1 MWAGCPVIS
10 SAPMLKTSEKKKLRQ
25 GLSAN
30 QPENDPANLAGNSYS
45 QLAKEVEV
53 KFGIK
58 ATPRSIRHYVYSIR
72 KEDATWSHK
81 PLNKGRPTKTALTPS
96 DMLVK
101 EVSAYLMQL
110 TGFSESGIYRLLRS
124 ASDQQWPDMGKVT
137 FHKLFK
143 GPRTAKHVLN
153 IETSDE
159 LLSHCCL
166 VLGQTR
172 LNPACDADQCL
183 LLWGIEATTGYFNF
197 WLINLIP
204 SDSAAT
210 PKRGRP
216 KKATFSEVA
225 LLDHEGNAVLP
236 ATVLRDFL
244 ADCQRRL
251 CLPLNRAVLP
261 GEYDI
266 ALIQAMSPIR
276 MVSGTPPLSLSLD
289 AMSALPDV
297 EALHAQLET
306 ASIRHYR
313 RTAKPFVS
321 ALRRSIR
328 ELVEDYR
335 KKLAKAAW
343 PKYLREAMPEAAALD
358 DFYNRQPKFQARTL
372 FQKHPL
378 IRLRHKNPGEPDKAG

>member
-1 MWAGCPVIS
+1 
-10 SAPMLKTSEKKKLRQ
+10 MLKTSEKKKLRQ
-25 GLSAN
+25 GMSAN
-30 QPENDPANLAGNSYS
+30 QPENDPANLAGTSYS

-72 KEDATWSHK
+72 KEDAAWSHK
-81 PLNKGRPTKTALTPS
+81 PLTKGRPRKTSLTPS
-96 DMLVK
+96 DLLVK
-101 EVSAYLMQL
+101 EISAYLMQL

-143 GPRTAKHVLN
+143 GDRTGKAVLD

-159 LLSHCCL
+159 WLSHCCL

-172 LNPACDADQCL
+172 LTPVNDADQGL
-183 LLWGIEATTGYFNF
+183 LVWGIEATTGYFNF
-197 WLINLIP
+197 WLIDLIP
-204 SDSAAT
+204 SDGAAT
-210 PKRGRP
+210 PTRGRP
-216 KKATFSEVA
+216 KKATFSEIA
-225 LLDHEGNAVLP
+225 LMDHDGNVVLP

-261 GEYDI
+261 SEYDL
-266 ALIQAMSPIR
+266 AAIQAKSPIR
-276 MVSGTPPLSLSLD
+276 MVSGTPTLALSLEV
-289 AMSALPDV
+289 MSVLPNI
-297 EALHAQLET
+297 EILHALLEV

-313 RTAKPFVS
+313 QTAKPFVS

-328 ELVEDYR
+328 EVVETYR
-335 KKLAKAAW
+335 QKLAKAVW
-343 PKYLREAMPEAAALD
+343 PQYLRDTMPEAAALD
-358 DFYNRQPKFQARTL
+358 NFYNSQPKFQTQTI

-378 IRLRHKNPGEPDKAG
+378 TRLRYKKTPGKPGETG

>member
-1 MWAGCPVIS
+1 
-10 SAPMLKTSEKKKLRQ
+10 MLKTSEKKKLRQ

-30 QPENDPANLAGNSYS
+30 QPENDPANLAGTSYS

-81 PLNKGRPTKTALTPS
+81 PLTKGRPTKTSLTPS
-96 DMLVK
+96 DLLVK

-143 GPRTAKHVLN
+143 GHRTGTPVLA

-172 LNPACDADQCL
+172 LNPANDANQCL

-197 WLINLIP
+197 WLIDLIP

-210 PKRGRP
+210 PTRGRP
-216 KKATFSEVA
+216 KKATFSEAA
-225 LLDHEGNAVLP
+225 LLDHEGNVVLP

-251 CLPLNRAVLP
+251 CLPLNRVVLP
-261 GEYDI
+261 DGYDI
-266 ALIQAMSPIR
+266 SAIQATSAIR
-276 MVSGTPPLSLSLD
+276 MVAGTPTLTLSIE
-289 AMSALPDV
+289 AMSALPNI
-297 EALHAQLET
+297 EALHAQLEA

-313 RTAKPFVS
+313 QTARQFVS
-321 ALRRSIR
+321 ALRRSIQ
-328 ELVEDYR
+328 ELVEAYR
-335 KKLAKAAW
+335 EKLAKAAW
-343 PKYLREAMPEAAALD
+343 PQYLRDTMPEAAALD
-358 DFYNRQPKFQARTL
+358 DFYNSQPTFQTRTI

-378 IRLRHKNPGEPDKAG
+378 IRLRYKKTPGEPGKAG